1 MRTSMNFCKL
11 LGPLLALVIFGGI
24 GEQAFAQLG
33 PGAAGG
39 TYGVV
44 CNSNPSYGA
53 VQVSPIFSPKGN
65 VSVNASKNS
74 AANPVVTVSVTVSM
88 TGCTMSHGNG
98 GPNNLIL
105 AVPVTYGN
113 SGAALHS
120 PMSGLS
126 AVLTS
131 ATGSLTGAGVGCSA
145 NFQIVNADSSQYQ
158 VTDLVLYPQFYNAT
172 PVFSACN
179 ITYSYTIV
187 FFANA
192 SFNASNSQGSFDA
205 GTKGINNFNGL
216 TTTGGWSQGMGW
228 GQLGSSSQ
236 IGPGSRNP
244 PPTGAYSYV
253 FPGPGFTATLDSCTP
268 WVNLVNSPNGT
279 VNLPNVSSLA
289 LNGAG
294 KTTGSTPFTIQLNSC
309 YNKGSNYSATASWA
323 YTPFNGYTN
332 VISNTGS
339 ATGVGMQIT
348 ESTTGNPVLVDG
360 TTGATTWTINSGTNS
375 APAQSFNAMYY
386 STGTTN
392 LVGTVSG
399 TANYTMSYN

>member
-33 PGAAGG
+33 AGAASSTSGVSCTG
-39 TYGVV
+39 VTNGVV
-44 CNSNPSYGA
+44 NSMT
-53 VQVSPIFSPKGN
+53 PIFSPTGTI
-65 VSVNASKNS
+65 SVNANKNS
-74 AANPVVTVSVTVSM
+74 EANPIVTATVNLTMS
-88 TGCTMSHGNG
+88 GCTLNG
-98 GPNNLIL
+98 AGGVANNLVFS
-105 AVPVTYGN
+105 VPVTYGN

-120 PMSGLS
+120 PLNGIS
-126 AVLTS
+126 ALMTS
-131 ATGSLTGAGVGCSA
+131 ASGSVTGISGSPNYCSA
-145 NFQIVNADSSQYQ
+145 TWQTPSPYALNGFQATN
-158 VTDLVLYPQFYNAT
+158 LVLIPSRPTST
-172 PVFSACN
+172 PVFQGCTIN
-179 ITYSYTIV
+179 IFYTVV
-187 FFANA
+187 FFANG
-192 SFNASNSQGSFDA
+192 SFNTINAQGAFTT
-205 GTKGINNFNGL
+205 GMFNGAS
-216 TTTGGWSQGMGW
+216 TAGGWVQDRGW
-228 GQLGSSSQ
+228 GQLGSSAQ
-236 IGPGSRNP
+236 LG
-244 PPTGAYSYV
+244 PPTNTPNGHYSYQ
-253 FPGPGFTATLDSCTP
+253 FNGGGFTATLDSCTP

-323 YTPFNGYTN
+323 YTPFSGYTN

-348 ESTTGNPVLVDG
+348 ENTTGNPVLVNG
-360 TTGATTWTINSGTNS
+360 TTGATTWTINSGNNS

-392 LVGTVSG
+392 LVGTVNG